1 MVYLLKKYLWR
12 NCSRKDTI
20 PSIWDAG
27 IGKCTKATR
36 MLDLNRLDCSGFVK
50 KGPCGNINKG
60 TSKPVRVKLAVMV
73 LLLR

>member
-1 MVYLLKKYLWR
+1 MVYLLKEYLWR

-20 PSIWDAG
+20 PSIWNAG
-27 IGKCTKATR
+27 IGKRTKATR

-50 KGPCGNINKG
+50 KGLCGNINKG